1 VPPNVVLT
9 FPIDKPQKLEST
21 IMTQP
26 MRSGRPTRPA
36 TTFSIR
42 HGFTL
47 VELLVVIAI
56 IGVLMGLLLPAVQMA
71 REAARRTQCQNNL
84 RQIGLALHQYHGA
97 RQRFPVGQSDS
108 SPGYSALS
116 YILPYLEQGNLYD
129 LIDFKQ
135 PLMAP
140 VNDLARL
147 QTISGFICPSG
158 PDNPLPQTGGG
169 VSYFGNKG
177 AALVWGNAVGP
188 NAGMPEPNGIFVRGK
203 QFRLAE
209 ITDGTSNTALFS
221 ERLPADGNNGRVSPI
236 RDVFFHPG
244 APTALDQAVEMCAQL
259 DIQNLAYQF
268 PLFMGA
274 PWLNG
279 QHTYQHIDVPNRRSC
294 GFFAIGRAVMPPSS
308 QHPQG
313 VNVLLGDASTTFTS
327 NDVSLQAWRAMGT
340 RNGQEVFSYE

>member
-1 VPPNVVLT
+1 MAQRALALRGVHAANL
-9 FPIDKPQKLEST
+9 
-21 IMTQP
+21 
-26 MRSGRPTRPA
+26 
-36 TTFSIR
+36 FSHPR
-42 HGFTL
+42 GFTL

-56 IGVLMGLLLPAVQMA
+56 IGVLMGLLLPAVQAA

-84 RQIGLALHQYHGA
+84 RQIGLALHQYHGV
-97 RQRFPVGQSDS
+97 RQRFPAGQSDA

-129 LIDFKQ
+129 LIDYTQ

-140 VNDLARL
+140 INDAARL
-147 QTISGFICPSG
+147 QPVAGFICPSG

-177 AALVWGNAVGP
+177 TALVWGNAVGP

-203 QFRLAE
+203 QVRMAE

-221 ERLPADGNNGRVSPI
+221 ERLPADGNNGMVSPI
-236 RDVFFHPG
+236 QDVFFHPA
-244 APTALDQAVEMCAQL
+244 APTELDQAIDLCAQL
-259 DIQNLAYQF
+259 DIQNLMYQF

-279 QHTYQHIDVPNRRSC
+279 QHTYQHIEVPNRRSC
-294 GFFAIGRAVMPPSS
+294 GFFSINRAVMPPSS

-313 VNVLLGDASTTFTS
+313 VNVLMGDASTMFAP
-327 NDVSLQAWRAMGT
+327 NDISILTWRAMGT
-340 RNGQEVFSYE
+340 RNGREVFSHE